1 MCPPDLRR
9 ANDDE
14 DESSRRRALRA
25 TATFG
30 ATVRDSSGGGDGETA
45 PRKSRRECHVAV
57 VVDVSR
63 ECLSEDCRGG
73 FDSAGNATRVTR
85 LRAMCVAA
93 RALAS
98 GADSACA
105 FVSEASSSENGR
117 SESPSSPSSPSRR
130 PSRRG
135 ENRALFV
142 ATNKRETRDALE
154 SLERAIHDAASPVRT
169 AGASRDDALVTK
181 EGPRTSTEHRSR
193 EELLPNGASLPTAL
207 RLAAMAL
214 MRMSPSGGKNARASA
229 VAASPEPPPPRRSIL
244 VLLAS
249 DGACRARDEKK
260 HIEDIAS
267 AIQKLRA
274 FDADAKCHVLRV
286 APPRDEERFGT
297 LTSAM
302 TKCADC
308 SAREDSDEK
317 KKKVCDKDGVHDCV
331 SCGTCLTRTRNIV
344 WSAAGFGKTHLARAA
359 FRRRVF
365 GDDDDD
371 VFFFGDDDDEKK
383 NVAVAVPETTTD
395 ITGSSS
401 SSSSSF
407 SSSSPT
413 PSARVGG
420 VCGTDH
426 AAALEVL
433 SAGFFSRAEVE
444 ARLES
449 AQRESATL
457 GVETRRVVAVEDED
471 KKTFLRVERR
481 VARFHAEDIP
491 PTVAA
496 LTSPLASVRA
506 GRLLETRAGKGKT
519 ETLRLSPESLSA
531 VHPLRAKTARFDER
545 LELWLEVDGA
555 LRVVHVRDE
564 NRTDTLARIGAG
576 AADALRRLAAATR
589 ELEARRTENASQ
601 ARVAESE
608 KKPEKKPRTTMDDDD
623 ARRRRVISHP
633 LPNDAS
639 RRAFR
644 LIAGTGAGSRASYFW
659 LRDAR
664 VEDGARALAC
674 FAEKLRNPPTLS
686 DATRVPPERLEALA
700 SAAPALGEIASSFP
714 GFANRESI
722 ARRVARLA
730 RDVKR
735 VEAERARREEADA
748 RARRVERAR
757 RETKKNSFS
766 RKKLDEKKMERDASS
781 SETRLEARA
790 RAALIATRVFGE
802 ASALPPPREPR
813 PERETRPEP
822 EPTTAPALEPSGR
835 GAAAT
840 GQSGA
845 NKKRGLCARTSA
857 ASVPLPPGARVTA
870 ANVAS
875 LFATEVVQSGDA
887 ESDEETRER
896 ERR

>member
-30 ATVRDSSGGGDGETA
+30 ATVRDSSGGGGGETA
-45 PRKSRRECHVAV
+45 PSPRKSRRECHVAV

-105 FVSEASSSENGR
+105 FVSEVSSSENGR
-117 SESPSSPSSPSRR
+117 SERSPSRR

-181 EGPRTSTEHRSR
+181 EGPRTTTEHRSR

-214 MRMSPSGGKNARASA
+214 RRMSPSGEKNARASA
-229 VAASPEPPPPRRSIL
+229 VAASPDTPPPRRSIL

-249 DGACRARDEKK
+249 DAVCRARDEKK

-267 AIQKLRA
+267 AVQKLRA

-308 SAREDSDEK
+308 SAREVFE
-317 KKKVCDKDGVHDCV
+317 KDGVHDCV

-359 FRRRVF
+359 LRRRVF

-371 VFFFGDDDDEKK
+371 DDVFFFGGDDEKK
-383 NVAVAVPETTTD
+383 YVAVAVPETTTD
-395 ITGSSS
+395 ITGSSSS

-426 AAALEVL
+426 AVALEVL

-457 GVETRRVVAVEDED
+457 GVETRRVVAVEDAD

-531 VHPLRAKTARFDER
+531 VHPLRAARFDER

-608 KKPEKKPRTTMDDDD
+608 KKPQPRATMDDDD

-722 ARRVARLA
+722 AQRVARLA

-735 VEAERARREEADA
+735 VEAERARRDEADA

-766 RKKLDEKKMERDASS
+766 RKKLDEKKKERDASS

-802 ASALPPPREPR
+802 ASALPPPRELR

-845 NKKRGLCARTSA
+845 NKQRGLCARTSA

-875 LFATEVVQSGDA
+875 LFVTEVVQSGDA
-887 ESDEETRER
+887 ESDEETRES

>member
-30 ATVRDSSGGGDGETA
+30 ATVRDSSGGGDETA
-45 PRKSRRECHVAV
+45 PSPRKSRRECHVAV

-105 FVSEASSSENGR
+105 FVAEASENGR
-117 SESPSSPSSPSRR
+117 SEMSHH
-130 PSRRG
+130 SRRG

-181 EGPRTSTEHRSR
+181 EGPRTTAEHRSR

-214 MRMSPSGGKNARASA
+214 RRMSPSGGKNARASA
-229 VAASPEPPPPRRSIL
+229 VAASPDTPPPRRSIL

-308 SAREDSDEK
+308 SAREDSDAFEA
-317 KKKVCDKDGVHDCV
+317 HDCV

-344 WSAAGFGKTHLARAA
+344 WSAAGFGNTHLARAA
-359 FRRRVF
+359 LRRRVF
-365 GDDDDD
+365 GEDDDDD
-371 VFFFGDDDDEKK
+371 VFFFGGDEKK

-395 ITGSSS
+395 ITGWSS

-426 AAALEVL
+426 AVALEVL
-433 SAGFFSRAEVE
+433 SAGIFSRAEVE

-457 GVETRRVVAVEDED
+457 GVETRRVVAVEDAD

-491 PTVAA
+491 PTVAE

-531 VHPLRAKTARFDER
+531 VHPLRAARFDER

-608 KKPEKKPRTTMDDDD
+608 KKPKPRATMDDDD

-644 LIAGTGAGSRASYFW
+644 LIVGTGAGSRASYFW

-722 ARRVARLA
+722 AQRVARLA

-757 RETKKNSFS
+757 REPKKNSFS

>member
-30 ATVRDSSGGGDGETA
+30 ATVRDSSGGGGGETA

-117 SESPSSPSSPSRR
+117 SERSPSRHH
-130 PSRRG
+130 SRRG
-135 ENRALFV
+135 ENRAVFV

-154 SLERAIHDAASPVRT
+154 SLERTIHDAAASPVRT

-181 EGPRTSTEHRSR
+181 EGPRTTAERRSR
-193 EELLPNGASLPTAL
+193 EELLPNGAPLPTAL

-214 MRMSPSGGKNARASA
+214 RRMSPSGGKNARATA
-229 VAASPEPPPPRRSIL
+229 VAASPDTPPPRRSIL

-249 DGACRARDEKK
+249 DGVCRARNEKK

-308 SAREDSDEK
+308 SAREVFE
-317 KKKVCDKDGVHDCV
+317 KDGVHDCV

-365 GDDDDD
+365 DDDDDDDDDDD
-371 VFFFGDDDDEKK
+371 VFGGDDEKK

-395 ITGSSS
+395 TPGWSSSS

-457 GVETRRVVAVEDED
+457 AVETRRVVAVEDED
-471 KKTFLRVERR
+471 KNTFLRVERC

-531 VHPLRAKTARFDER
+531 VHPLRAARFDER

-608 KKPEKKPRTTMDDDD
+608 KKPKPRATMDDDD

-664 VEDGARALAC
+664 VEDGARALAS

-722 ARRVARLA
+722 AQRVASLA

-757 RETKKNSFS
+757 RETKKNSLS
-766 RKKLDEKKMERDASS
+766 RKKLDEKKKERDASS

-802 ASALPPPREPR
+802 ASAIPPPREPR

>member
-1 MCPPDLRR
+1 MRATPTRACHAPNRLPYAVAPSMCPTDPRR

-14 DESSRRRALRA
+14 DEPSRRRALRA
-25 TATFG
+25 TATFR
-30 ATVRDSSGGGDGETA
+30 ATERDAGGGGGGETPS

-105 FVSEASSSENGR
+105 FVAEASENGR
-117 SESPSSPSSPSRR
+117 SERSHH
-130 PSRRG
+130 SRRG

-169 AGASRDDALVTK
+169 TGASHD
-181 EGPRTSTEHRSR
+181 EGPRTTAEHRSR
-193 EELLPNGASLPTAL
+193 QELLPNGAPLPTAL

-214 MRMSPSGGKNARASA
+214 RRMSPSGGKSAKASA
-229 VAASPEPPPPRRSIL
+229 VAASPDTETPRRSIL

-249 DGACRARDEKK
+249 DGEGRVRDENR

-267 AIQKLRA
+267 AVKKLRA

-286 APPRDEERFGT
+286 APSSRDERRFET

-302 TKCADC
+302 TNCADC
-308 SAREDSDEK
+308 SARGDVGDAD
-317 KKKVCDKDGVHDCV
+317 VCDKEKVRDCET
-331 SCGTCLTRTRNIV
+331 CGTCLTRTRNIV
-344 WSAAGFGKTHLARAA
+344 WSKTGFGKTHLARAA

-371 VFFFGDDDDEKK
+371 DASGGDES
-383 NVAVAVPETTTD
+383 VVVAVPETTTD
-395 ITGSSS
+395 
-401 SSSSSF
+401 
-407 SSSSPT
+407 T

-420 VCGTDH
+420 VCGADH
-426 AAALEVL
+426 AAAQEVL
-433 SAGFFSRAEVE
+433 SAGSRAEIE
-444 ARLES
+444 AKIES
-449 AQRESATL
+449 AQRESATFD
-457 GVETRRVVAVEDED
+457 VETRRVVAVLTDED
-471 KKTFLRVERR
+471 KNTCLRVERR

-506 GRLLETRAGKGKT
+506 GRLLESSFAGKGKT
-519 ETLRLSPESLSA
+519 EKLRLQPESA
-531 VHPLRAKTARFDER
+531 VRPLRAARFDER

-589 ELEARRTENASQ
+589 ELEARRKENATCT
-601 ARVAESE
+601 ACVAESE
-608 KKPEKKPRTTMDDDD
+608 PKPNATMDDDD
-623 ARRRRVISHP
+623 AKRRRVISHP

-659 LRDAR
+659 LKDAR
-664 VEDGARALAC
+664 LEDGVNALGS
-674 FAEKLRNPPTLS
+674 FAEKLRNPPTLT
-686 DATRVPPERLEALA
+686 DATRVPAERLAALA
-700 SAAPALGEIASSFP
+700 SAAPALGEIASSLP
-714 GFANRESI
+714 GFANQESV
-722 ARRVARLA
+722 ANRVASLA
-730 RDVKR
+730 RDVNR

-748 RARRVERAR
+748 RASRVERSR
-757 RETKKNSFS
+757 RETKKKSFS
-766 RKKLDEKKMERDASS
+766 RLDEKKKKRVSEDDASS
-781 SETRLEARA
+781 SETRHLPARA

-802 ASALPPPREPR
+802 TSAPPPPRELQ

-822 EPTTAPALEPSGR
+822 ERTTEPEPEPSGR
-835 GAAAT
+835 GAVAT
-840 GQSGA
+840 RRSGA
-845 NKKRGLCARTSA
+845 NNGPCARTSA
-857 ASVPLPPGARVTA
+857 ASIPLPPGARVTA

-875 LFATEVVQSGDA
+875 LFATEVVESGDA

>member
-1 MCPPDLRR
+1 MCPPDPRR

-25 TATFG
+25 TATF
-30 ATVRDSSGGGDGETA
+30 RDSGEGGGGETQA
-45 PRKSRRECHVAV
+45 PSPRRSRRECHVAV

-105 FVSEASSSENGR
+105 FVAEASENGR
-117 SESPSSPSSPSRR
+117 SEMSHQ
-130 PSRRG
+130 SRRG

-169 AGASRDDALVTK
+169 PGASHD
-181 EGPRTSTEHRSR
+181 EGPRTTAEHRSR
-193 EELLPNGASLPTAL
+193 QELLPNGAPLPTAL

-214 MRMSPSGGKNARASA
+214 RRMSPSGGKSASASA
-229 VAASPEPPPPRRSIL
+229 VAASPDTPPPRRSIL

-249 DGACRARDEKK
+249 DGEGRANDKK
-260 HIEDIAS
+260 RHIEDIAS
-267 AIQKLRA
+267 AVKKLRA

-286 APPRDEERFGT
+286 APPENEQRFGT

-302 TKCADC
+302 TNCADC
-308 SAREDSDEK
+308 SARGDVGDAD
-317 KKKVCDKDGVHDCV
+317 VCDKAFVHDCV

-344 WSAAGFGKTHLARAA
+344 WSKTGFGKTHLARAA

-371 VFFFGDDDDEKK
+371 DASGGDED
-383 NVAVAVPETTTD
+383 VVVAVPETTTD
-395 ITGSSS
+395 
-401 SSSSSF
+401 
-407 SSSSPT
+407 T

-420 VCGTDH
+420 VCGSVH
-426 AAALEVL
+426 AAAQEVL
-433 SAGFFSRAEVE
+433 SLSSRAEIE
-444 ARLES
+444 AKIES
-449 AQRESATL
+449 AQRESATFD
-457 GVETRRVVAVEDED
+457 VETRRVVAVHTDED
-471 KKTFLRVERR
+471 KNTCLRVERR

-496 LTSPLASVRA
+496 LTSPLISVRA
-506 GRLLETRAGKGKT
+506 GRLLESSFAGTGKT
-519 ETLRLSPESLSA
+519 EKLRLQPASA
-531 VHPLRAKTARFDER
+531 VRPLRAPRFDER

-564 NRTDTLARIGAG
+564 TRTDTLARIGAG

-589 ELEARRTENASQ
+589 ELEARRKENATCT
-601 ARVAESE
+601 ACVAESE
-608 KKPEKKPRTTMDDDD
+608 PKPNATTDYDD
-623 ARRRRVISHP
+623 AKRRRVISHP

-639 RRAFR
+639 RRAFQ

-659 LRDAR
+659 LKDAR
-664 VEDGARALAC
+664 LEDGVNALGS
-674 FAEKLRNPPTLS
+674 FAEKLRNPPTLT
-686 DATRVPPERLEALA
+686 DATRVPAERLAALA
-700 SAAPALGEIASSFP
+700 SAAPALGEIASSLP
-714 GFANRESI
+714 GFANQESV
-722 ARRVARLA
+722 ANRVASLA
-730 RDVKR
+730 RDVNR

-748 RARRVERAR
+748 RASRVERSR
-757 RETKKNSFS
+757 RETKKKSFS
-766 RKKLDEKKMERDASS
+766 RLDEKKKKRVSEDKASS
-781 SETRLEARA
+781 SETLHLPARA

-802 ASALPPPREPR
+802 TSAPPPPRELQ

-822 EPTTAPALEPSGR
+822 ERTTEPEPEPSGR
-835 GAAAT
+835 GAVAT
-840 GQSGA
+840 RRSGA
-845 NKKRGLCARTSA
+845 NNGPCARTSA

-875 LFATEVVQSGDA
+875 LFATEVVESGDA